1 MSITMNHIKEK
12 NMAKILIRSIIITG
26 LLLCLNACNT
36 KHAIEVAPIETR
48 HVVEPIHITIDI
60 NVRIDKEL
68 DDFFSDLDEEKDAL

>member
-1 MSITMNHIKEK
+1 
-12 NMAKILIRSIIITG
+12 MARIILRAVIITG

-60 NVRIDKEL
+60 NVKIDKEL
-68 DDFFSDLDEEKDAL
+68 DDFFGDLDEVEEDLEESATE